1 MYWQEDIQN
10 KAYTV
15 PDDVVDLAFS
25 IDCRTLPVDHAYP
38 LAMAVRRALPWFG
51 DEPSDGLH
59 LIHVADSGNG
69 WERPSGAADLLYLSR
84 RTPLVLRLA
93 RDRVENARALTG
105 QTLDIAGNAMVV
117 GEARVVHLSPAATLY
132 SRYIAAPEGQDEEQF
147 VAEAVQE
154 MRAMGLRFKK
164 VLAGIPHHFETPEGP
179 IFVRSL
185 MVADLPP
192 EDAVTLQQRGLGPHR
207 ALGCGLFIAHK
218 SINKVNSE

>member
-51 DEPSDGLH
+51 DDPCDGLH

-69 WERPSGAADLLYLSR
+69 WERPSGADDLLYLSR

-105 QTLDIAGNAMVV
+105 QTLDVAGHAMAV
-117 GEARVVHLSPAATLY
+117 GEARVVRLSPAATLY
-132 SRYIAAPEGQDEEQF
+132 SRYIATPEGQDEEQF
-147 VAEAVQE
+147 VAEAVQQ

-164 VLAGIPHHFETPEGP
+164 VLAGIPHHLEMPDGP

-218 SINKVNSE
+218 SINKVNAE